1 MQSAASGE
9 LSPPIFPL
17 MKHLASVFRAQQ
29 QQNALLWREL
39 VRRPGSVGAICA
51 SSRRLAACMASHIDP
66 HPDAPSVVVELGGG
80 TGAITAALRASGLPA
95 SRLVVIE
102 HSASLAQHLRQR
114 FEGVC
119 VIHGDAADLPRMLRG
134 GDWPADEA
142 GRPLPIAQIVSG
154 LPLLSIPLPARRR
167 ILAAG
172 MQALPAQ
179 GRLIQFTYALRAPSP
194 WQQAGLQLLSRERVV
209 FNLPPAR
216 VDVLAHPV
224 QGSRWK
230 AA

>member
-1 MQSAASGE
+1 
-9 LSPPIFPL
+9 

-167 ILAAG
+167 ICPPPGWMCWRIPCKARAG
-172 MQALPAQ
+172 KPLETRPQTGP
-179 GRLIQFTYALRAPSP
+179 RASG
-194 WQQAGLQLLSRERVV
+194 Q
-209 FNLPPAR
+209 
-216 VDVLAHPV
+216 
-224 QGSRWK
+224 
-230 AA
+230 